1 MTLILKSKF
10 DQAVKSNKYS
20 VFNEITEYLIANQD
34 TRARVPYKNI
44 VNTNSNLSSTTLKE
58 ITWCLGI
65 DYSHF
70 SSKEKLI
77 DLKLVGRRNNIA
89 HGGEFP
95 MGREDFIE
103 LADEVTGLLNTFRN
117 LIENSA
123 VTEDYTIPD

>member
-1 MTLILKSKF
+1 
-10 DQAVKSNKYS
+10 V
-20 VFNEITEYLIANQD
+20 
-34 TRARVPYKNI
+34 I